1 MSVRGRSAGDRL
13 LDSLAE
19 NYEQRLAQLQNVIQD
34 LTDRLETSSQ
44 ESVASSGGGGTDMP
58 LSQCS
63 SNENLA
69 TELSQFS
76 PPRFASNEDLSARLD
91 STSKEDASGAPSSDE
106 SANNEKQ
113 KNNGANTITRVP
125 SFCDEAQ
132 LLLEA
137 ERLRAQVDNLSCQK
151 LTLEAN
157 LEESQSYC
165 EQLTI
170 LLGRYISNY
179 HLLKTLL
186 DEEQRLLAATEQLVA
201 VVRLEKQEVMTN
213 ARLSAPSSLT
223 TALPARERQQ
233 VAKLKAALDKLQEKK
248 RSMANEVAKLVNGK
262 IPKENGQVFEGRF
275 NGVSTSNG
283 TSIAKNYGRADPR
296 GPSGLPRLSRELTTN
311 RAKMESLSGHT
322 KGKDRSDECGPAQ
335 PQISF
340 EEAESTLINFVH
352 DLRAKC
358 STLRI
363 ALPSVDAEV
372 LPEVTFSRTGGSG
385 QNEMTSKEDASPHG
399 TAPSSEAALTV
410 QSLEALVNA
419 QELFQLREQVAS
431 LKLTGYLQARETRFF
446 QSELTSKEAM
456 VDTLQEQNELLSRE
470 CQRLELALQRAAC
483 HEPPVHSGCGEALS
497 CPVTENRLR
506 REKFLKRRVD
516 NLTEVSE
523 NLNKQCAAYRQLIRQ
538 LQRDNVSLLRRYER
552 VKRKKMRPQENIEDV
567 VVINVSVDEAES
579 TKEPQ
584 PANDKI
590 TERHEIIPRS
600 PVC

>member
-1 MSVRGRSAGDRL
+1 MPSKDIEMSVRGRSAGDRL

-137 ERLRAQVDNLSCQK
+137 ERLRAQVDNLSCQ
-151 LTLEAN
+151 
-157 LEESQSYC
+157 
-165 EQLTI
+165 
-170 LLGRYISNY
+170 
-179 HLLKTLL
+179 KTLL